1 MVFRKGMLTCS
12 NGAVHDFEA
21 PRIEDYL
28 VERAHDTFH
37 VAHLTAEDFHDA
49 RPRGVIGWS
58 PARSSRRTRAMP
70 APSTRRTTF

>member
-28 VERAHDTFH
+28 
-37 VAHLTAEDFHDA
+37 
-49 RPRGVIGWS
+49 
-58 PARSSRRTRAMP
+58 SSA
-70 APSTRRTTF
+70 RTTRSMLPT